1 MAKKEVI
8 KKNKKTS
15 KRGGKSKSGFLG
27 RNALVITISVLVA
40 FAAVSVMAWFGLQ
53 RHNGDGVWVTI
64 ADKST
69 SEAVTDSLKSA
80 LGSVEGSR
88 VSMLWKLTGGTP
100 ERSHGRYYVDKGHF
114 SIKTAWRIR
123 GGMQTPVKVSWT
135 DVRTMEQLAEKIS
148 KKMTFTPEDFM
159 KACNK
164 VLTDSGYTIE
174 EFPAAFI
181 PDTYEFY
188 ASASAESVVKKLV
201 EHRNKYWRGMREEK
215 AKEMGL
221 TPKEAATLASI
232 VEEESSK
239 IDELPVIAR
248 LYMNRLDK
256 GMPLQADPT
265 VKFATGNFALKRIT
279 GEQLKIESAYNT
291 YRHKGLP
298 PGPIRIASQKGIEAV
313 LDAPNHEYL
322 YMCAK
327 EDFSGYHNF
336 ATNYAEHQRNAARY
350 QAELNKRDIH

>member
-1 MAKKEVI
+1 MAKKKIVR
-8 KKNKKTS
+8 T
-15 KRGGKSKSGFLG
+15 KRKSSKSRTKAKPGLMG
-27 RNALVITISVLVA
+27 RNVLIITISAIVA
-40 FAAVSVMAWFGLQ
+40 ISVASVMGWFGLQ
-53 RHNGDGVWVTI
+53 RHSGEGVWVTI
-64 ADKST
+64 AENST
-69 SEAVTDSLKSA
+69 PEAVADSLKSA
-80 LGSVEGSR
+80 LGSVEGAR
-88 VSMLWKLTGGTP
+88 VNMLWKLTGGTP
-100 ERSHGRYYVDKGHF
+100 QRSHGRYYVDKGHF

-135 DVRTMEQLAEKIS
+135 DVRTMEQLADRIS
-148 KKMTFTPEDFM
+148 KKMTFSADDFLR
-159 KACNK
+159 ACNK
-164 VLTDSGYTIE
+164 ILTDSGYTKE

-188 ASASAESVVKKLV
+188 ASASAESVVKKLL
-201 EHRNKYWRGMREEK
+201 EHRNKFWKGIREDK

-239 IDELPVIAR
+239 GDELPVIAR

-265 VKFATGNFALKRIT
+265 VKFASGNFALKRIT

-298 PGPIRIASQKGIEAV
+298 PGPIRIASQRGIEAV
-313 LDAPNHEYL
+313 LDAPKHEYI